1 MRVDRAQIREWLRTT
16 PGRLALISALVVVG
30 AVCFGLV
37 AALTE
42 GSREQAAHAV
52 RTETEP
58 LLVDAVTLYSA
69 LSDANGTVTTTFLTG
84 GLEPASRRA
93 RYLADLKAAGGA
105 LERLSVRA

>member
-1 MRVDRAQIREWLRTT
+1 MAAIPARIRERLRTT
-16 PGRLALISALVVVG
+16 PGPLELISALVVLG

-42 GSREQAAHAV
+42 GSRAQAAQAV

-69 LSDANGTVTTTFLTG
+69 LSDANGTVTTNFLTG
-84 GLEPASRRA
+84 GLEPAARRA
-93 RYLADLKAAGGA
+93 RYLADLRAA
-105 LERLSVRA
+105 